1 MARNERPL
9 PEDKADAL
17 ERIERARAALD
28 QTIAALS
35 EAQLVAPG
43 PHEGWSVKDHLAH
56 LATWEAGLAAL
67 LRKQHRYAAMG
78 VDDVDEETALS
89 SDADALN
96 AIIYARTKNRS
107 LADVRGALRDA
118 QQLLLEALAALSED
132 DLRKTYSHY
141 QPDEPG
147 EDSGEPILGWI
158 AGNSYDHYAEHQ
170 RWIEELIQTEAA
182 D

>member
-1 MARNERPL
+1 MAEQRL
-9 PEDKADAL
+9 PKAKVELL

-28 QTIAALS
+28 ETTGARS

-43 PHEGWSVKDHLAH
+43 PFEGWSVKDHLAH
-56 LATWEAGLAAL
+56 LAAWEAGLAAL
-67 LRKQHRYAAMG
+67 LRKEHRYAAMG
-78 VDDVDEETALS
+78 VADVDEETALS

-96 AIIYARTKNRS
+96 AIIHARTKDRS

-118 QQLLLEALAALSED
+118 QKRLLESLAALSDE
-132 DLRKTYSHY
+132 DLRRTYSHY
-141 QPDEPG
+141 QTEEPG
-147 EDSGEPILGWI
+147 EDSGAPILRWI

-170 RWIEELIQTEAA
+170 RWIEELLAGETA